1 MISLSRS
8 LLIVVCT
15 ICSIPL
21 FSQLQKVSSL
31 NNNKHFIYLNF
42 SLSRGILTNG
52 IQDFQVPGIPDTYF
66 DELKKGINISGDL
79 YMAINDKHNIGLT
92 IQRFRSHN
100 QIDNMVFTDDQ
111 GNNYTGILKDDFRL
125 LFVGPA
131 WVSTSRSFNQDNEFS
146 STLSIGYHSFT
157 NLSTAF
163 LPVTITSESLG
174 VFIKLAYTYY
184 LDDNLSIGINAAYL
198 NTTIKNY
205 KYEFFDGSTETI
217 NLQEDQYEG
226 WGRITFGVN
235 VGFRF

>member
-15 ICSIPL
+15 ILSIPI

-31 NNNKHFIYLNF
+31 KKNKHFVYANF

-52 IQDFQVPGIPDTYF
+52 IEDIDIPGIPSTYF
-66 DELKKGINISGDL
+66 EDLKKGINISGDL
-79 YMAINDKHNIGLT
+79 YFALNDKHNLGITL
-92 IQRFRSHN
+92 QRFRSHN

-111 GNNYTGILKDDFRL
+111 GNNHTGILKDDFRL
-125 LFVGPA
+125 LFIGPS
-131 WVSTSRSFNQDNEFS
+131 WVSTSRSYNQDNEFS

-163 LPVTITSESLG
+163 LPVKITSESLG
-174 VFIKLAYTYY
+174 VFIKLAYAYY

-198 NTTIKNY
+198 NTTIKSY
-205 KYEFFDGSTETI
+205 KYEFFDGSTDTI
-217 NLQEDQYEG
+217 DLQEDQYEG
-226 WGRITFGVN
+226 WGRLTFGVS